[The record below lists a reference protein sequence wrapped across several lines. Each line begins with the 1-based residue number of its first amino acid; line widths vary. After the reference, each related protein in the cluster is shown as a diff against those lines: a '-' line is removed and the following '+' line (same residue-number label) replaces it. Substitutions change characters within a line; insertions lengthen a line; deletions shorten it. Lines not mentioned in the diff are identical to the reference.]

1 MNKEN
6 FENLMI
12 TVATLGFL
20 ISKVAAIYIAYLAL
34 KNNIAY
40 SGWLLLVVSLY
51 VLLGFQFLSSP
62 LKREAKSNF

>member
-20 ISKVAAIYIAYLAL
+20 ISKVAVIYIAYLAL

-40 SGWLLLVVSLY
+40 SGWLLLVVALY
-51 VLLGFQFLSSP
+51 VLLTSCAF
-62 LKREAKSNF
+62 KSDKNVPHD